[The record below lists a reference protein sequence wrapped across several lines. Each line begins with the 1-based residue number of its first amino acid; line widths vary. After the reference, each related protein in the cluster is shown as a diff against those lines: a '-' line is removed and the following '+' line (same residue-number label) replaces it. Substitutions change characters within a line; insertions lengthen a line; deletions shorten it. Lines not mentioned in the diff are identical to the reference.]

1 MGRVAA
7 RHVWMVLPGK
17 VSPGH
22 LDGLCARVEGQPEY
36 GEWVSWHPISLPG
49 GPLDPRQ
56 TVFPGPNLC
65 RPQPPQSPALDRFGR
80 VASPTFMARHKRSHR
95 GRWVRLVIIVGTLT
109 GLGAAYRFALRYRE
123 QAGLPH
129 RSPVQTSPRDFGLDF
144 EEVQIPAGQSR
155 LAGWFVPAGPAAPT
169 ATSEPRPGI
178 VVVHG
183 WESNRGRTFAHVRY
197 LNAAGFHCLVFDVRG
212 HGDSP
217 EEYLPMNVPEFAEDT
232 QAAVKWL
239 AARPE
244 VSAVGVLGHSMGG
257 AGAIVAA
264 SREPAIRAVVSLSAP
279 ADLVRMTRKTFEMAE
294 MNIPGPVATPL
305 AFLTAAVLLRPRRD
319 SLADASAMVAAAKYQ
334 RPLLLI
340 HGAQDHGVPVAHA
353 GLIQRAA
360 LETREPDDPP
370 VDVLI
375 LPGFGHRWLYEDE
388 DCRRRTAAFFAAALG
403 GPLAPEEAGE
413 RAAACLVERPADP
426 VYGFGAITS
435 KTPPATA
442 ITTEN

>member
-1 MGRVAA
+1 
-7 RHVWMVLPGK
+7 
-17 VSPGH
+17 
-22 LDGLCARVEGQPEY
+22 
-36 GEWVSWHPISLPG
+36 
-49 GPLDPRQ
+49 
-56 TVFPGPNLC
+56 
-65 RPQPPQSPALDRFGR
+65 
-80 VASPTFMARHKRSHR
+80 
-95 GRWVRLVIIVGTLT
+95 
-109 GLGAAYRFALRYRE
+109 
-123 QAGLPH
+123 
-129 RSPVQTSPRDFGLDF
+129 
-144 EEVQIPAGQSR
+144 
-155 LAGWFVPAGPAAPT
+155 
-169 ATSEPRPGI
+169 
-178 VVVHG
+178 
-183 WESNRGRTFAHVRY
+183 
-197 LNAAGFHCLVFDVRG
+197 
-212 HGDSP
+212 
-217 EEYLPMNVPEFAEDT
+217 
-232 QAAVKWL
+232 
-239 AARPE
+239 
-244 VSAVGVLGHSMGG
+244 
-257 AGAIVAA
+257 
-264 SREPAIRAVVSLSAP
+264 
-279 ADLVRMTRKTFEMAE
+279 
-294 MNIPGPVATPL
+294 MNIPGMVAAPL
-305 AFLTAAVLLRPRRD
+305 AFLTAAVLLAPRRH